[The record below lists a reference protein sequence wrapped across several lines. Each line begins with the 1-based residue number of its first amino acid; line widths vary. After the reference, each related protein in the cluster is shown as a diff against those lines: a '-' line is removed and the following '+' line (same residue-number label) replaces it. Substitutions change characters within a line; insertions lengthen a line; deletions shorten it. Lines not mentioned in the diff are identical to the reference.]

1 MSSST
6 PALSKPD
13 FQLPRSHE
21 AFVRANRV
29 IPGGVNSPA
38 RAFGAVG
45 GEPPFMA
52 RGEGAYL
59 HDIDGHQYIDY
70 IGSWGP
76 MILGHAH
83 PRVRAAVVEALDLGS
98 SFGAPTLREA
108 EIAETVAAA
117 VPSIEKVRFVSSG
130 TEAAMSAVRVARG
143 VTGRTK
149 IVKMTGHY
157 HGHIDALLVQA
168 GSAATT
174 LGTPNSPGVTAGAT
188 QDTLLC
194 PFNDASAVADLL
206 DLHRGEVAAVL
217 LEPIAGNMGLVPP
230 RAGYLET
237 LRELTQKHGTIL
249 VFDEVMTGFRVAYG
263 GAQSLFGITP
273 DLTALGKIIGGG
285 LPAAAYGAS
294 AGIMDHVSPA
304 GPIFQA
310 GTLSGNP
317 LAMAAGLATLAVL
330 HQEPPYDRLEQLS
343 ARLAEGLERAASDAK
358 VPHVV
363 QRVGSMLTL
372 FFHDGPVHNYE
383 EAKQSDTR
391 LFARFFWEMLARGVY
406 LPCSQFE
413 AAFVSA
419 AHSEADVDHTISAAR
434 RGAGRD
440 RPVELFGGRN
450 HVDLTGWSAVD
461 ALLST
466 RVPPGGGRTGHL
478 GFRVPLAR
486 LRLHGRQCGQANPL
500 RGCRSVL
507 YPGLP
512 TGRATPPRY
521 VGSQAGRPR

>member
-1 MSSST
+1 
-6 PALSKPD
+6 
-13 FQLPRSHE
+13 
-21 AFVRANRV
+21 V

-52 RGEGAYL
+52 RAEGAYL
-59 HDIDGHQYIDY
+59 YDIDGHQYLDY

-76 MILGHAH
+76 MILGHGH
-83 PRVRAAVVEALDLGS
+83 PQVKRAVADALELGT
-98 SFGAPTLREA
+98 SFGAPTLREID
-108 EIAETVAAA
+108 IAEEVAAA
-117 VPSIEKVRFVSSG
+117 VPSIEMVRFVSSG

-143 VTGRTK
+143 VTGRHK
-149 IVKMTGHY
+149 IIKMTGHY

-174 LGTPNSPGVTAGAT
+174 LGTPNSPGVTPGAT

-206 DLHRGEVAAVL
+206 DHHQGQVAAVL

-230 RAGYLET
+230 RPGYLET
-237 LRELTQKHGTIL
+237 LYELTEKHGAIL

-263 GAQSLFGITP
+263 GAQALYGITP

-294 AGIMDHVSPA
+294 ASVMSHVSPA
-304 GPIFQA
+304 GPIYQA

-317 LAMAAGLATLAVL
+317 LAMAAGLATLRL
-330 HQEPPYDRLEQLS
+330 LRDEPPYERLESLS
-343 ARLAEGLERAASDAK
+343 TRLAEGLERAASDAK

-383 EAKQSDTR
+383 EAKQSDTK

-419 AHSEADVDHTISAAR
+419 AHSEADIEHTVEAAR
-434 RGAGRD
+434 EALRVAAG
-440 RPVELFGGRN
+440 
-450 HVDLTGWSAVD
+450 
-461 ALLST
+461 
-466 RVPPGGGRTGHL
+466 
-478 GFRVPLAR
+478 
-486 LRLHGRQCGQANPL
+486 
-500 RGCRSVL
+500 
-507 YPGLP
+507 
-512 TGRATPPRY
+512 
-521 VGSQAGRPR
+521 